1 MITGTTFK
9 RIKRRF
15 KKKLYHFLLALNDFN
30 FGRLRPLCY
39 LILIAGVLL
48 AWAKL
53 PTTETTNADSAQTR
67 SGAAL
72 ADSVR
77 LTVTGQTS
85 LPIDVVALFLPPV
98 STEEFSSSLDNEPLY
113 SFYLTG
119 KELAYLA
126 EGAITTVSKD
136 NSLYLDGLNFTYH
149 KNRLPFNRVTE
160 LTTASGEEVISN
172 QLYHIISTEDIFAL
186 FHYISYR
193 SIGIM
198 NVYPKDATG
207 SLLSD
212 YQEVVLTKTGTPFT
226 MQTVLS
232 LAEASASAVAV
243 VSNAPSVIT
252 MQSGFNLLDLIKEPS
267 RITVCVCAL
276 FISFFALLWYIVP
289 RMNRIRIWFRIYR
302 IRSRKR
308 STHHVFYGLKRRL

>member
-1 MITGTTFK
+1 MSTGTSLK

-15 KKKLYHFLLALNDFN
+15 KKKLYNFLLVLNDFD

-39 LILIAGVLL
+39 LLLITAMLA

-53 PTTETTNADSAQTR
+53 PTKEATNADAAQVST
-67 SGAAL
+67 GAAH
-72 ADSVR
+72 AASVR
-77 LTVTGQTS
+77 AALSSQSEYPV
-85 LPIDVVALFLPPV
+85 DVVALFLPQDA
-98 STEEFSSSLDNEPLY
+98 SEEAIASSLKDETLY

-119 KELAYLA
+119 KELSYLA

-136 NSLYLDGLNFTYH
+136 STLYLDGLNFTYH
-149 KNRLPFNRVTE
+149 KNRLPFNRVTA
-160 LTTASGEEVISN
+160 LSTASGAEVAGN

-198 NVYPKDATG
+198 NVSPKDITG
-207 SLLSD
+207 AVLSD
-212 YQEVVLTKTGTPFT
+212 YQEVILTETGTPFT
-226 MQTVLS
+226 MQAALTYY
-232 LAEASASAVAV
+232 AAAPTTAGKASV
-243 VSNAPSVIT
+243 VT
-252 MQSGFNLLDLIKEPS
+252 TQKGFNLIDLVKEPN
-267 RITVCVCAL
+267 RITICVIAL
-276 FISFFALLWYIVP
+276 FIAFFALLWYIVP

-308 STHHVFYGLKRRL
+308 STHTFLYGIRKRF